1 MGSNKNSSSISQGLV
16 SDYSTSPVPANE
28 KKSFVNN
35 AAVWFGFTVSISAFL
50 TGGTLGAGLT
60 AGKGIAAVLIG
71 NSVLMVIAILLG
83 IIGQRTGLTTAHLGR
98 IVFGKKGSII
108 SSVVLGTL
116 GMCLIGV
123 LMNSFG
129 NSIAALL
136 PGFPGF
142 LAILIFAACITS
154 SAIFG
159 YKGLTIIS
167 YVAVPS
173 LLILLAISLFASG
186 KMVDGGLSAVFA
198 LQPAGELTMA
208 AGISSV
214 ISTWANGACL
224 SADISR
230 YAKKPSH
237 IVGSVFFGFIVGTS
251 VFEGCAVVMSVAT
264 GATDFTGIFN
274 ALGLLIPGL
283 LVLLL
288 ALWTTTDNNVY
299 SSSLAYTNMSSLV
312 GINIPKWGWT
322 IICVAIAVLAST
334 FGFANNFGKW
344 LGYLGAFTTPFAGI
358 LIAHFWV
365 LNSYKATSY
374 RMPVGFR
381 LSAFISWVLGFA
393 VCRLVVANQAAIP
406 VPSSI
411 AGMLSGFLIY
421 IVLSKLMDKE
431 QSSDEIF
438 TVAGEEAAK

>member
-1 MGSNKNSSSISQGLV
+1 MENNNDSISQGLT
-16 SDYSTSPVPANE
+16 SDYSTSAVPASQ
-28 KKSFVNN
+28 KKRFVNN

-50 TGGTLGAGLT
+50 TGGTLGGGLT
-60 AGKGIAAVLIG
+60 ASQGIAAVLIG
-71 NSVLMVIAILLG
+71 NSVLVVIAVLLG

-108 SSVVLGTL
+108 SSLVLGTL

-129 NSIAALL
+129 SSIAALL

-167 YVAVPS
+167 YIAVPS
-173 LLILLAISLFASG
+173 LLVLLLISLIASSG
-186 KMVDGGLSAVFA
+186 LMDGGLSAVFA
-198 LQPAGELTMA
+198 IKPAGEMTMA

-237 IVGSVFFGFIVGTS
+237 IVGGVIFGFIVGTS
-251 VFEGCAVVMSVAT
+251 IFEGCAVIMSIAT

-299 SSSLAYTNMSSLV
+299 SSSLAYTNMSALV
-312 GINIPKWGWT
+312 GIKIPKWGWT

-334 FGFANNFGKW
+334 FGFASNFSKW

-365 LNSYKATSY
+365 LNSPKATTY
-374 RMPVGFR
+374 RMPSGFR
-381 LSAFISWVLGFA
+381 ISAFLSWIIGFV
-393 VCRLVVANQAAIP
+393 VCRLVVANQASLPI
-406 VPSSI
+406 PSSI
-411 AGMLSGFLIY
+411 AGMISGFLVY
-421 IVLSKLMDKE
+421 ILLAKLLDKKHE
-431 QSSDEIF
+431 TDETF
-438 TVAGEEAAK
+438 TVSAGE

>member
-1 MGSNKNSSSISQGLV
+1 MENKNDSISQNLN
-16 SDYSTSPVPANE
+16 SDYSTSAVPASQ

-50 TGGTLGAGLT
+50 TGGTLGGGLT
-60 AGKGIAAVLIG
+60 ASQGIAAVLIG
-71 NSVLMVIAILLG
+71 NSVLVLIAVLLG

-108 SSVVLGTL
+108 SSLVLGTL

-129 NSIAALL
+129 SSIAALL

-142 LAILIFAACITS
+142 VAILIFAVCITS

-167 YVAVPS
+167 YIAVPS
-173 LLILLAISLFASG
+173 LLVLLLVSLIASAG
-186 KMVDGGLSAVFA
+186 LVDGGLGAVFA
-198 LQPAGELTMA
+198 IKPAGEMTMA

-237 IVGSVFFGFIVGTS
+237 IVGGVIFGFIVGTS
-251 VFEGCAVVMSVAT
+251 VFEGCAVVMSIAT

-299 SSSLAYTNMSSLV
+299 SSSLAYTNMSALV
-312 GINIPKWGWT
+312 GIKIPKWGWT

-334 FGFANNFGKW
+334 FGFASNFGKW

-365 LNSYKATSY
+365 LNSPKADTY
-374 RMPVGFR
+374 RMPSGFR
-381 LSAFISWVLGFA
+381 ISAFLAWIIGFV
-393 VCRLVVANQAAIP
+393 VCRLVVANQASLPI
-406 VPSSI
+406 PSSI
-411 AGMLSGFLIY
+411 AGMISGFLVY
-421 IVLSKLMDKE
+421 ILFAKLLDKE
-431 QSSDEIF
+431 HDTDETF
-438 TVAGEEAAK
+438 TVSAGE

>member
-1 MGSNKNSSSISQGLV
+1 MEDNKSFSSGMV
-16 SDYSTSPVPANE
+16 NDYSTSAVPE
-28 KKSFVNN
+28 ESKKSFVNS

-60 AGKGIAAVLIG
+60 AGQGLTAVLIG
-71 NSVLMVIAILLG
+71 NCVLMAIAVLLG
-83 IIGQRTGLTTAHLGR
+83 VIGQRTGLTTASLGR

-108 SSVVLGTL
+108 SSFILGAL

-129 NSIAALL
+129 SSIAALL

-142 LAILIFAACITS
+142 LAILIFAVCITS

-173 LLILLAISLFASG
+173 LLLLLIISLVATS
-186 KMVDGGLSAVFA
+186 KLVGGSLSAVFA
-198 LQPAGELTMA
+198 VKPVGELTMA
-208 AGISSV
+208 AGISNV

-230 YAKKPSH
+230 YSKKPIH
-237 IVGSVFFGFIVGTS
+237 IVGSVAFGFIVGTS
-251 VFEGCAVVMSVAT
+251 VFEGSAVLMSVAT
-264 GATDFTGIFN
+264 GKGNFTDIFN
-274 ALGLLIPGL
+274 ALGLLLPGL

-299 SSSLAYTNMSSLV
+299 SSSLAFTNMSELI
-312 GINIPKWGWT
+312 GIKIPKWGWT

-334 FGFANNFGKW
+334 FGFASNFGKW

-365 LNSYKATSY
+365 LNSPNAKEY
-374 RMPVGFR
+374 RMPIGFR
-381 LSAFISWVLGFA
+381 PSAFLAWIIGFI
-393 VCRLVVANQAAIP
+393 VCRLVVVNQVSIP

-411 AGMLSGFLIY
+411 AGMVTGFVVY
-421 IVLSKLMDKE
+421 IVLSKLLDKDK
-431 QSSDEIF
+431 SNDERFVI
-438 TVAGEEAAK
+438 AGK

>member
-1 MGSNKNSSSISQGLV
+1 MDEKNTLSSGMT
-16 SDYSTSPVPANE
+16 SDYSTSAVPENS
-28 KKSFVNN
+28 KKSFVNS

-60 AGKGIAAVLIG
+60 ASKGLLAVLIG
-71 NSVLMVIAILLG
+71 NCVLMVIAVLLG
-83 IIGQRTGLTTAHLGR
+83 VIGQRTGLTTASLGR
-98 IVFGKKGSII
+98 IVFGKKGSVI
-108 SSVVLGTL
+108 SSVVLGVL

-129 NSIAALL
+129 TSIAALL

-142 LAILIFAACITS
+142 VAILIFAVCITS

-167 YVAVPS
+167 FIAVPA
-173 LLILLAISLFASG
+173 LLILLLVSLIATS
-186 KMVDGGLSAVFA
+186 KHVGGDLSTVFA
-198 LQPAGELTMA
+198 MQPVGELTMA
-208 AGISSV
+208 AGISNV

-230 YAKKPSH
+230 YSKKPSH
-237 IVGSVFFGFIVGTS
+237 IVGSVAFGFIVGTS
-251 VFEGCAVVMSVAT
+251 VFEGSAVLMSVAT
-264 GATDFTGIFN
+264 GKGNFTDIFN

-299 SSSLAYTNMSSLV
+299 SSSLAFTNMSELV
-312 GINIPKWGWT
+312 GIKIPKWGWT

-344 LGYLGAFTTPFAGI
+344 LGYLGAFTTPFAGV

-365 LNSYKATSY
+365 LNSPKTKEYT
-374 RMPVGFR
+374 MPVGFR
-381 LSAFISWVLGFA
+381 PSAFLSWIIGFV
-393 VCRLVVANQAAIP
+393 VCRIVVANQAAIP
-406 VPSSI
+406 LPSSI
-411 AGMLSGFLIY
+411 MGMATGFVVY
-421 IVLSKLMDKE
+421 IILAKLLDRKKDT
-431 QSSDEIF
+431 DERFVI
-438 TVAGEEAAK
+438 EEK